1 MRIARRESAII
12 AGTPEQVRAGLDEL
26 HQQFGID
33 EFIIDTPVAEGRA
46 RVNSLLLLA
55 QAVAQT
61 QTLQEVAG

>member
-1 MRIARRESAII
+1 
-12 AGTPEQVRAGLDEL
+12 VRAGLDGL

-46 RVNSLLLLA
+46 RLTSLLLLA